1 MDAYPLKPVAIFS
14 YISFGTGELRSSLNL
29 LLSRLVRV
37 QRFLAN
43 GFLLSALPLWTLL
56 RAGGMQDD
64 LGPAVVP
71 CVEMFVSVRCLVQR
85 QLMRDDPRRLGAT
98 GVDKIAQ
105 ITVVGFD
112 VRLAGPDALA
122 LDPEEAEVEHDL
134 TFLRQLVAASGIFRN
149 EDAHHADAAG
159 GTNRFHKIVH
169 GGVRHLM
176 TGWIMALVA
185 DAFAA
190 PVGAFPV
197 REFQDLRNCRSF

>member
-14 YISFGTGELRSSLNL
+14 SVNFGPGELRSSLNL
-29 LLSRLVRV
+29 LLPISMRW

-71 CVEMFVSVRCLVQR
+71 RVEVFVSPRCLVQR
-85 QLMRDDPRRLGAT
+85 QLMRDDPRWLGAISMDE
-98 GVDKIAQ
+98 VAQ
-105 ITVVGFD
+105 ITVVGLD
-112 VRLAGPDALA
+112 VRLAGRDALA

-134 TFLRQLVAASGIFRN
+134 TFLRQLVRASGIFRN

-159 GTNRFHKIVH
+159 GTNRFHKIIH

-176 TGWIMALVA
+176 ADWIVALVA
-185 DAFAA
+185 DALAA
-190 PVGAFPV
+190 PVGAFPI
-197 REFQDLRNCRSF
+197 REFQNLLNRRPF

>member
-1 MDAYPLKPVAIFS
+1 MNEV
-14 YISFGTGELRSSLNL
+14 
-29 LLSRLVRV
+29 
-37 QRFLAN
+37 
-43 GFLLSALPLWTLL
+43 
-56 RAGGMQDD
+56 
-64 LGPAVVP
+64 
-71 CVEMFVSVRCLVQR
+71 
-85 QLMRDDPRRLGAT
+85 
-98 GVDKIAQ
+98 AQ

-176 TGWIMALVA
+176 AGWIMALVA

-190 PVGAFPV
+190 PVGTFPL
-197 REFQDLRNCRSF
+197 RALHDLLNCRP